1 MNDAIDVMEH
11 LPFGVPTLKRDL
23 NGLTQAVSARN
34 RGFFYADHIDRTPA
48 GQWVV
53 LKRVRA
59 LVPFNTA
66 DPRALPLEPDDTT
79 TVVLEHPSSWAVG
92 TNAAWGCGVFLI
104 DKYRTTDPTDAR
116 FANETCL
123 SAALCCSPSNGL
135 MTHSTSCVDQCA
147 VH

>member
-66 DPRALPLEPDDTT
+66 DPRALP
-79 TVVLEHPSSWAVG
+79 SS
-92 TNAAWGCGVFLI
+92 
-104 DKYRTTDPTDAR
+104 RTTRPPSFWNTRAAGPSGQTPPGDAACSSSTSTARRTRPTPASLTKHASPLR
-116 FANETCL
+116 C
-123 SAALCCSPSNGL
+123 AALRRTG
-135 MTHSTSCVDQCA
+135 
-147 VH
+147 